1 MSVEVSRDMPIE
13 SMAGTRAPTSRPIF
27 ILGVDRSGSSLVSE
41 ITYRWGANA
50 GDLNLLAE
58 GNDGNPQGYWEY
70 QPMELFVEKLFRAA
84 KVSPWNPEFPARL
97 RQLALDPVFRDEAKS
112 LIDTMETEPVWFW
125 KEPGLSLCLPFFESI
140 LVDPL
145 FIITVRNPYES
156 ALSYEKFMLPGV
168 FHDTIRLRALFLLR
182 WQHFMLSILDNLSR
196 NPNTIYLSYDQ
207 LLARPAEQCERL
219 CAFLDRHCGRNDDN
233 AGRVRKMTDVVNPS
247 LWRNR
252 SEVSLDDVD
261 EATPAQRELFAHMLL
276 RTREP
281 TASFDRGLY
290 PMAGWWSEY
299 LENIDLMLQL
309 VRKL

>member
-1 MSVEVSRDMPIE
+1 MSAELSLDTPAA
-13 SMAGTRAPTSRPIF
+13 SMAARHASASRPIF

-70 QPMELFVEKLFRAA
+70 QPMEQFVEKLYRAA
-84 KVSPWNPEFPARL
+84 KVSPWHPEFPARL
-97 RQLALDPVFRDEAKS
+97 RQLALVPAFRDEAK
-112 LIDTMETEPVWFW
+112 LLVDAMETAPVWFW

-156 ALSYEKFMLPGV
+156 ALSYEKFMLPAA
-168 FHDTIRLRALFLLR
+168 FHDTIRLRAMFLLR
-182 WQHFMLSILDNLSR
+182 WQHFMLSILDNLSSS
-196 NPNTIYLSYDQ
+196 PNTIYLSYDQ
-207 LLARPAEQCERL
+207 LLARPAAQCERL
-219 CAFLDRHCGRNDDN
+219 CAFLDRHCGGDDN
-233 AGRVRKMTDVVNPS
+233 RARRVQKMTDVVNPS

-252 SEVSLDDVD
+252 SEISLDEID
-261 EATPAQRELFAHMLL
+261 EATPAQRELYSHMLQ

-281 TASFDRGLY
+281 TASFDRGQY
-290 PMAGWWSEY
+290 PMGGWWREY
-299 LENIDLMLQL
+299 LDNVGLMLQL
-309 VRKL
+309 VRQL